1 MEEHL
6 WRSIIL
12 VRTPESN
19 AEEKRAAGEAAAEMA
34 RDGMV
39 LGLGTGSTVAWTI
52 KRIGEKV
59 EEGLEVLGVP
69 TSYQAQELAIAAGIP
84 LTSLDQDPVLDLAI
98 DGADQVSREFIA
110 IKGGGA
116 AHAREKV
123 VAASAQWFVIVA
135 DSTKLVGSLNHPVPV
150 EVLPIAARLAKSR
163 IEELGGS
170 PQIRQAKMKD
180 GPVITDNGNFVIDA
194 DFGKI
199 EDPGVLA
206 TQLSEIPGVVEHGI
220 FEEIDQLVVA
230 IDGKVKTFSRE

>member
-1 MEEHL
+1 M
-6 WRSIIL
+6 

-19 AEEKRAAGEAAAEMA
+19 AEEKRAAGEAAAGMV

-52 KRIGEKV
+52 KRIGEMV

-98 DGADQVSREFIA
+98 DGADQVSRDLIA

-123 VAASAQWFVIVA
+123 VAASAQWFVVVA
-135 DSTKLVGSLNHPVPV
+135 DSTKLVGSLSHPVPV
-150 EVLPIAARLAKSR
+150 EVLPFAAKLAMGR

-194 DFGKI
+194 DFGEI
-199 EDPGVLA
+199 EDPGVLG

-220 FEEIDQLVVA
+220 FEQVDQLVVVL
-230 IDGKVKTFSRE
+230 DGEVKIFSRE

>member
-1 MEEHL
+1 M
-6 WRSIIL
+6 
-12 VRTPESN
+12 VRTPDSN
-19 AEEKRAAGEAAAEMA
+19 AGEKRAAGEAAAGMV

-52 KRIGEKV
+52 KRIGEMV
-59 EEGLEVLGVP
+59 EEGMEVLGVP

-98 DGADQVSREFIA
+98 DGADEIAKDLTA

-123 VAASAQWFVIVA
+123 VAASARWFVIVA
-135 DSTKLVGSLNHPVPV
+135 DSSKYVDSLSHPVPV
-150 EVLPIAARLAKSR
+150 EVLPIAGRLASRR

-170 PQIRQAKMKD
+170 PQIRQARMKD

-194 DFGKI
+194 DFGRI
-199 EDPGVLA
+199 EDPGPLA
-206 TQLSEIPGVVEHGI
+206 AQLSEIPGVVEHGI
-220 FEEIDQLVVA
+220 FENVDELVVV
-230 IDGKVKTFSRE
+230 IDGAVKTFRRE

>member
-1 MEEHL
+1 M
-6 WRSIIL
+6 
-12 VRTPESN
+12 VRTPDSN
-19 AEEKRAAGEAAAEMA
+19 AGEKRAAGEAAAGMV

-52 KRIGEKV
+52 KRIGEMV
-59 EEGLEVLGVP
+59 EEGMEVLGVP

-98 DGADQVSREFIA
+98 DGADEIAKDLTA

-123 VAASAQWFVIVA
+123 VAASARWFVIVA
-135 DSTKLVGSLNHPVPV
+135 DSSKYVDSLSHPVPV
-150 EVLPIAARLAKSR
+150 EVLPIAGRLASRR

-170 PQIRQAKMKD
+170 PQIRQARMKD

-194 DFGKI
+194 DFGRI
-199 EDPGVLA
+199 EDPGGLA
-206 TQLSEIPGVVEHGI
+206 AQLSEIPGVVEHGI
-220 FEEIDQLVVA
+220 FENVNELVVV
-230 IDGKVKTFSRE
+230 IDGAVKTFRRE

>member
-1 MEEHL
+1 M
-6 WRSIIL
+6 
-12 VRTPESN
+12 RTPESN
-19 AEEKRAAGEAAAEMA
+19 AEEKRAAGEAAAGMV

-98 DGADQVSREFIA
+98 DGADQVSRDLIA

-123 VAASAQWFVIVA
+123 VAASAQWFVVVA
-135 DSTKLVGSLNHPVPV
+135 DSTKLVGSLSHPVPV
-150 EVLPIAARLAKSR
+150 EVLPFAAKLAMSR

-194 DFGKI
+194 DFGEI
-199 EDPGVLA
+199 EDPGLLG

-220 FEEIDQLVVA
+220 FENVDELVVV
-230 IDGKVKTFSRE
+230 IDGKVKTFRRE

>member
-1 MEEHL
+1 M
-6 WRSIIL
+6 
-12 VRTPESN
+12 VRTPDSN
-19 AEEKRAAGEAAAEMA
+19 AGEKRAAGEAAAGMV

-52 KRIGEKV
+52 KRIGEMV
-59 EEGLEVLGVP
+59 EEGMEVLGVP

-98 DGADQVSREFIA
+98 DGADEIAKDLTA

-123 VAASAQWFVIVA
+123 VAASARWFVIVA
-135 DSTKLVGSLNHPVPV
+135 DSSKYVDSLSHPVPV
-150 EVLPIAARLAKSR
+150 EVLPIAGRLASRR

-170 PQIRQAKMKD
+170 PQIRQARMKD

-199 EDPGVLA
+199 EDPGLLA
-206 TQLSEIPGVVEHGI
+206 AQLSEIPGVVEHGI
-220 FEEIDQLVVA
+220 FENVDELVVV
-230 IDGKVKTFSRE
+230 IDGAVKTFRRE

>member
-1 MEEHL
+1 M
-6 WRSIIL
+6 
-12 VRTPESN
+12 VRTPDSN
-19 AEEKRAAGEAAAEMA
+19 ADEKRAAGEAAADMV

-98 DGADQVSREFIA
+98 DGADQVSRDLIA

-123 VAASAQWFVIVA
+123 VAASAQWFVVVA
-135 DSTKLVGSLNHPVPV
+135 DSTKLVDSLSHPVPV
-150 EVLPIAARLAKSR
+150 EVLSIAARLAKSR

-194 DFGKI
+194 DFGEI

-220 FEEIDQLVVA
+220 FENVDELVVV
-230 IDGKVKTFSRE
+230 IDGAVKTFRRE

>member
-1 MEEHL
+1 M
-6 WRSIIL
+6 
-12 VRTPESN
+12 VRTPDSN
-19 AEEKRAAGEAAAEMA
+19 AGEKRAAGEAAAGMV

-52 KRIGEKV
+52 KRIGEMV
-59 EEGLEVLGVP
+59 EEGMEVLGVP

-98 DGADQVSREFIA
+98 DGADEIAKDLTA

-123 VAASAQWFVIVA
+123 VAASARWFVIVA
-135 DSTKLVGSLNHPVPV
+135 DSSKYVDSLSHPVPV
-150 EVLPIAARLAKSR
+150 EVLPIARRLASRR

-170 PQIRQAKMKD
+170 PQIRQARMKD

-194 DFGKI
+194 DFGTIK
-199 EDPGVLA
+199 DPGGLA
-206 TQLSEIPGVVEHGI
+206 AQLSEIPGVVEHGI
-220 FEEIDQLVVA
+220 FENVDELVVV
-230 IDGKVKTFSRE
+230 IDGQVKTFRRE

>member
-1 MEEHL
+1 M
-6 WRSIIL
+6 

-123 VAASAQWFVIVA
+123 VAASAQWFVIAA
-135 DSTKLVGSLNHPVPV
+135 DSSKFVKTLTFPVPV
-150 EVLPIAARLAKSR
+150 EVLPIAAKLAKSR

-170 PQIRQAKMKD
+170 PTLRQAKMKD

-194 DFGKI
+194 DFGEI
-199 EDPGVLA
+199 EDPGVLG

-220 FEEIDQLVVA
+220 FEHVDQLVVV
-230 IDGKVKTFSRE
+230 IDGQVKIFSRE